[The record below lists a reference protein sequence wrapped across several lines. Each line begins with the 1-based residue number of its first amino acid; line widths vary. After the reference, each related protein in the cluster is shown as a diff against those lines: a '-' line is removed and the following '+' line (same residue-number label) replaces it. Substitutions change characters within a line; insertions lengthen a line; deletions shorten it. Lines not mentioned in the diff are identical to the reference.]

1 MTEPTREVIVED
13 DSLVRLDVRAMLE
26 GNGFDVV
33 GEAGAGEAAVELVC
47 SLEPP
52 PNVVVMDVKL
62 DGIDGVEASRRIR
75 SQRPVPIVMLT
86 GYGEDEL
93 VASAADAGVYAYL
106 AKPFREA
113 DLMTA
118 IRIALVR
125 HGELED
131 LNAFRRRVEE
141 VDSAKLFPSYMK
153 W

>member
-1 MTEPTREVIVED
+1 M
-13 DSLVRLDVRAMLE
+13 
-26 GNGFDVV
+26 
-33 GEAGAGEAAVELVC
+33 C